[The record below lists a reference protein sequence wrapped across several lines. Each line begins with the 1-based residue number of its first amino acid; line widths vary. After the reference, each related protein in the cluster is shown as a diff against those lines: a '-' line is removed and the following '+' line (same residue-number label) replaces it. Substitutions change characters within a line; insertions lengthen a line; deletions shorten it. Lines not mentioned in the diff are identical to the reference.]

1 MLVTDG
7 YKQFEAI
14 LYAYARRDLPAAS
27 AKVHGLLSRDNETP
41 SARDVRSSAGG
52 HRRINTN
59 TEGPTIINFT
69 FADQDLK

>member
-1 MLVTDG
+1 MLVTDR

-14 LYAYARRDLPAAS
+14 LFFFVIL
-27 AKVHGLLSRDNETP
+27 GLLSRDNETP